1 MLAVPTWLAG
11 TVTRAAFVVLG
22 VFVYPWLLGRRRGRL
37 VALLTVALTGLFF
50 AFDAARGSPAVALA
64 VMWAVAP
71 AIVGVVVFRL
81 QRSAP
86 GGDSG

>member
-1 MLAVPTWLAG
+1 MPTWLAG

-22 VFVYPWLLGRRRGRL
+22 IFVYPWLLARRRGWL
-37 VALLTVALTGLFF
+37 VALLTVALTGLFC
-50 AFDAARGSPAVALA
+50 ASDAARGSPAVALPLA
-64 VMWAVAP
+64 VMWTVAP

-81 QRSAP
+81 RRSAP